1 MSGPCLCGDSYC
13 PHCGNPAEAARC
25 DAIEELCDKV
35 IGLDMSQEEMEI
47 FWKIGSAAVEA
58 IRPSLRD
65 LADVRAAM
73 QARAEADLMDII
85 EEDVN

>member
-1 MSGPCLCGDSYC
+1 MSGPCLCGDAYC
-13 PHCGNPAEAARC
+13 PHCGDPEGAARC
-25 DAIEELCDKV
+25 DALEDLCDKI

-58 IRPSLRD
+58 IRPALRD